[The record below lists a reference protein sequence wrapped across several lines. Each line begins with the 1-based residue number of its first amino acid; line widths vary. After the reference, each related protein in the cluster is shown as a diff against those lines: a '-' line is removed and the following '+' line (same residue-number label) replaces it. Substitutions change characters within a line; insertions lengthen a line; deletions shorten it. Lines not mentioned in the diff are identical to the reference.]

1 MSFACKWCSG
11 ILPLAFAV
19 LMVMVLNVPPTP
31 LTLPHSKLPF
41 PLSSSPFSP
50 RFPPAPF
57 FTLPLSFKLSV
68 SDSKLK
74 EFYDSVMEDAKV
86 KARKANVISLTV
98 SYWSAL

>member
-1 MSFACKWCSG
+1 MFLLLLLLS
-11 ILPLAFAV
+11 LPQ
-19 LMVMVLNVPPTP
+19 NVPPP
-31 LTLPHSKLPF
+31 SKLPPF
-41 PLSSSPFSP
+41 PLSFSPFSP
-50 RFPPAPF
+50 RFSPAPF

-74 EFYDSVMEDAKV
+74 EFYESVMEDAKV